1 MKNIIFRIAGMLIF
15 AILLSSCGSS
25 RAHLSD
31 KNEPQPKK
39 PSTSKKVITAAPPQ
53 VKLNTASPEALPED
67 NREYNITS
75 FARHFE
81 GTPYKYGGTTR
92 DGMDCSGLV
101 YCSFKQENIPVPR
114 SSREMAKEGERLSLE
129 EVN

>member
-53 VKLNTASPEALPED
+53 VKLNTASPEALPKITEYITLPLLHEILKGHLISMAALPVTVWIALAWSIARS
-67 NREYNITS
+67 NRKTS
-75 FARHFE
+75 HC
-81 GTPYKYGGTTR
+81 R
-92 DGMDCSGLV
+92 DLPEIWLKKGNG
-101 YCSFKQENIPVPR
+101 YPWK
-114 SSREMAKEGERLSLE
+114 RL
-129 EVN
+129 